1 MTATPILV
9 SDLVEMHASGGDN
22 QPRLTITIFSSSGAN
37 RDVSARFDVGAD
49 DFSVLADDLA
59 RAALMLRAKN
69 LELEA
74 RAKIDPN

>member
-9 SDLVEMHASGGDN
+9 SDFIEMHASGGGD
-22 QPRLTITIFSSSGAN
+22 QPHVTITIYGN
-37 RDVSARFDVGAD
+37 TGGDRDISARIEVSAD
-49 DFSVLADDLA
+49 DFSVLADDFA
-59 RAALMLRAKN
+59 RAAMMLRAKD